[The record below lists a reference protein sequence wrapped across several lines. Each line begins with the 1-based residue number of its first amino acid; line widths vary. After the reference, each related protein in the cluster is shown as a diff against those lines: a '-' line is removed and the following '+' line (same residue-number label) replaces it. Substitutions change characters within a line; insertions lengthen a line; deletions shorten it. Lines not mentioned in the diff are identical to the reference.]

1 VICIKKVALFA
12 EMGWTLKP
20 GHGHYNDV
28 IQIKGLFKCLEMHSI
43 IQCVDAISTES
54 GSKGGTYRIASF
66 PFLK

>member
-1 VICIKKVALFA
+1 VICIKKFALFA

-43 IQCVDAISTES
+43 IQCVDAISSAECDLIRLNGNTV
-54 GSKGGTYRIASF
+54 
-66 PFLK
+66 